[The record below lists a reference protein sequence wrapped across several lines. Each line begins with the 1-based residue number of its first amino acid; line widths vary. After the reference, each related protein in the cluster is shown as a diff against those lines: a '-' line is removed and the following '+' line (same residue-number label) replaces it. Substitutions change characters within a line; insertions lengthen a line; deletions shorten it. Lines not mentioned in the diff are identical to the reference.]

1 MLNLNFL
8 SYNLYYPRFATLLTF
23 VTEMASQPPSINRT
37 GIPGFLEQYTQI
49 DPDTIERVTYVFYLY
64 KTHNSHYVPNTHLEK
79 LVEFI
84 EWCNSSMVSN
94 EKYTDNAI
102 RVFMT
107 DKYYGSHINLEPVLR
122 KGRTL
127 YTNNAVNIKK
137 FRKCVSVL
145 SNFRLDVYKSVFS
158 DILEFENYEKNRY
171 KKELF
176 DAAHCG
182 NSDEVRRIFDNRHP
196 SIDNSVIYDAIK
208 VSIRN
213 GYNDVTKIL
222 VGYLPSYMR
231 SYGMWFGLAMEH
243 NNIDCVSWLVMTQCI
258 EINSISTLR
267 RIGAYAAWT
276 PLYYAIDRNYRSMI
290 EALINLRA
298 DINSG
303 IYKCTLSFERFEH
316 MKSPLYAV
324 SESGNSDMVELL
336 ITSNASV
343 DATDESLKT
352 PLHAATQAGH
362 IEIVK
367 KLLDAKSDFNAFAM
381 GPSPNTPFQ
390 IARANNNEEILM
402 LFR

>member
-8 SYNLYYPRFATLLTF
+8 SYKLYYPFCATLLTF
-23 VTEMASQPPSINRT
+23 VTEMASQPPPIYRT
-37 GIPGFLEQYTQI
+37 CIPGFLEQYTQI
-49 DPDTIERVTYVFYLY
+49 DPDTIERVKYVFYLY

-158 DILEFENYEKNRY
+158 DILTFEDNERIRY

-176 DAAHCG
+176 DAAQCG
-182 NSDEVRRIFDNRHP
+182 NSDEVRRIMDNRHP
-196 SIDNSVIYDAIK
+196 SIDDVIINKAIEI
-208 VSIRN
+208 SIWN
-213 GYNDVTKIL
+213 EYNDVTQIL
-222 VGYLPSYMR
+222 VGYLPPYMR
-231 SYGMWFGLAMEH
+231 SYGTWFNLAVTHDNVDYVRMPVSTQF
-243 NNIDCVSWLVMTQCI
+243 ID
-258 EINSISTLR
+258 INSISTLR
-267 RIGAYAAWT
+267 RVGVDAWT
-276 PLYYAIDRNYRSMI
+276 PLYSAIARNYHSMV

-336 ITSNASV
+336 ITSKASV

-367 KLLDAKSDFNAFAM
+367 KLLDAKSDFNAVAM
-381 GPSPNTPFQ
+381 GPSPNTPLQ

>member
-1 MLNLNFL
+1 MNFL
-8 SYNLYYPRFATLLTF
+8 SYNLYYPCFATLLTF
-23 VTEMASQPPSINRT
+23 VTEMASQPPPINRT

-84 EWCNSSMVSN
+84 EWCNSSMASN

-127 YTNNAVNIKK
+127 YTHNAVNIKK

-158 DILEFENYEKNRY
+158 DILTFEDNERIRY

-176 DAAHCG
+176 DAAQCG
-182 NSDEVRRIFDNRHP
+182 NSDEVRRILDNRHP
-196 SIDNSVIYDAIK
+196 SIDNYIIDDSIK
-208 VSIRN
+208 VSIWN
-213 GYNDVTKIL
+213 GYNDVTQIL
-222 VGYLPSYMR
+222 VGYLQPDMR
-231 SYGMWFGLAMEH
+231 HYDTWFNLAVVH
-243 NNIDCVSWLVMTQCI
+243 NNIDYVRRLVMTQCI
-258 EINSISTLR
+258 DINSISRLR
-267 RIGAYAAWT
+267 RVGFEQSWT
-276 PLYYAIDRNYRSMI
+276 PLYYAIARNYHSMI

-303 IYKCTLSFERFEH
+303 IYKYTLNFERFEH
-316 MKSPLYAV
+316 VKSPLYAV
-324 SESGNSDMVELL
+324 SESGNSDIVELL
-336 ITSNASV
+336 ITSKASV

-362 IEIVK
+362 TEIVK
-367 KLLDAKSDFNAFAM
+367 KLLDAKSDFNAVAI
-381 GPSPNTPFQ
+381 GPSPNTPLQ